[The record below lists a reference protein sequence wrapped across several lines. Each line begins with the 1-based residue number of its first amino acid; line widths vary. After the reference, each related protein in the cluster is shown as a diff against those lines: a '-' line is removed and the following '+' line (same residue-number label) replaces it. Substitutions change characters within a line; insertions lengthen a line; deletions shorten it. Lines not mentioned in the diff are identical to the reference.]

1 MNSPAAIVAILMAI
15 LIIVVVQVG
24 DAGKLF
30 AMWTSK
36 RRILELAFG
45 AVRLSDV
52 SSAVSSAVSSMDG
65 LSE

>member
-1 MNSPAAIVAILMAI
+1 MAI

-30 AMWTSK
+30 CMWTSK
-36 RRILELAFG
+36 RRIRWLAFG

-52 SSAVSSAVSSMDG
+52 SPAVSSAVSSMDG